1 MQKQLSRADNTQGF
15 TIFAVDDEPIV
26 HKMLARII
34 EDSGLPVSLIGAA
47 SSGDEALAMLPQ
59 LRPDICLLDIH
70 MDGMNGLELASRLPA
85 VLDYSPRII
94 YLTAYS
100 TFEYAQKAVKLGAT
114 DYILKP
120 INRKE
125 LITALRSATNTIQ
138 AERLDALDR
147 SRLREQV
154 QSVMPAAV
162 SSADAADESKNIAI
176 AKIARQYIDEHY
188 AEKMTL
194 AGAADKVNLSP
205 GYLGTLFKAAFGL
218 SFRAYLRSVRV
229 ARAKEL
235 LNDRSLNISQI
246 ALAVGYEDLNYFSE
260 AFLQETG
267 ARPSEYRGGGRRW
280 AK

>member
-1 MQKQLSRADNTQGF
+1 MADTSHSF
-15 TIFAVDDEPIV
+15 TIVAVDDEPIV

-34 EDSGLPVSLIGAA
+34 EDSGLPVSLVGCA
-47 SSGDEALAMLPQ
+47 SSGDEALKLIRQ
-59 LRPDICLLDIH
+59 FRPDICLLDIH
-70 MDGMNGLELASRLPA
+70 MDGMDGLELASRLPA
-85 VLDYSPRII
+85 MLDYSPRII

-125 LITALRSATNTIQ
+125 LIASLRSATNSIQ

-147 SRLREQV
+147 TRLRERV
-154 QSVMPAAV
+154 ESMMPAAV
-162 SSADAADESKNIAI
+162 SNADAADESKNVAI
-176 AKIARQYIDEHY
+176 AKIARKYVDEHY
-188 AEKMTL
+188 AEKATL
-194 AGAADKVNLSP
+194 THAADQVNLSS
-205 GYLGTLFKAAFGL
+205 GYLGTIFKAAFGL
-218 SFRAYLRSVRV
+218 SFRAYLRSVRI

-235 LNDRSLNISQI
+235 LNDRSLNLSQI
-246 ALAVGYEDLNYFSE
+246 AMAVGYEDLNYFSE

-267 ARPSEYRGGGRRW
+267 VRPSEYRGGGRRW

>member
-1 MQKQLSRADNTQGF
+1 MAKIDSTQTSSF
-15 TIFAVDDEPIV
+15 TIVAVDDEPIV
-26 HKMLARII
+26 HKMLDRIVG
-34 EDSGLPVSLIGAA
+34 ESGLPVSLIGHAA
-47 SSGDEALAMLPQ
+47 SAAEALDIIPR

-70 MDGMNGLELASRLPA
+70 MDGMDGLELASQLA
-85 VLDYSPRII
+85 SALDYSPRII

-100 TFEYAQKAVKLGAT
+100 TFEYAQKAIKLGAM

-125 LITALRSATNTIQ
+125 LISALSGATNAIQ
-138 AERLDALDR
+138 AARLDHLDR
-147 SRLREQV
+147 VRLRERV

-162 SSADAADESKNIAI
+162 SSGEAADENRNTSIARIARQFVDEHYSEKITLSDAAD
-176 AKIARQYIDEHY
+176 Q
-188 AEKMTL
+188 
-194 AGAADKVNLSP
+194 VNLSP
-205 GYLGTLFKAAFGL
+205 GYLGSMFKAAFGL

-235 LNDRSLNISQI
+235 LCDRSLNLSQI
-246 ALAVGYEDLNYFSE
+246 ALSVGYEDLNYFSE